1 MFVDFRGTIW
11 LLSAN
16 AKNKTKTPQ
25 LLANFFYFKVSF
37 VKIKE
42 RKTLPTH
49 AESIPVKTVTLCAC
63 VTPLCS
69 ACGFVCSI
77 LYHLA
82 HESEIDR
89 RINRCTLMF
98 LSHWARNKNTKE
110 KKKKKGNHIR
120 TASASS
126 CACIIIVR
134 VKPRVYFRTCRRENA
149 QHETHR

>member
-25 LLANFFYFKVSF
+25 LLANFFFYFKVSF

-89 RINRCTLMF
+89 RINRYTLMF

-110 KKKKKGNHIR
+110 KKKKKRETTSELQVHHHVP
-120 TASASS
+120 AS
-126 CACIIIVR
+126 
-134 VKPRVYFRTCRRENA
+134 
-149 QHETHR
+149 